1 MLVPSTTARRT
12 CRYTSTLYIPDTI
25 QRVGHYPLDDG
36 GRYSIQPLNVSNLSA
51 HAAQF
56 TSAAYS

>member
-12 CRYTSTLYIPDTI
+12 CRYTSMLYIPDTI

-36 GRYSIQPLNVSNLSA
+36 GRYSIQPPNVSNLSA